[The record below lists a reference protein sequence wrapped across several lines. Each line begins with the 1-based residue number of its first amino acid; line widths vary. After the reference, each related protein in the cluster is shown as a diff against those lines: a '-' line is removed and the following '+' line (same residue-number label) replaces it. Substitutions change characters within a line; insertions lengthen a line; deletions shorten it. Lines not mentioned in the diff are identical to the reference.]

1 MWFSH
6 LMDKLAA
13 RPLALAFGSF
23 ALTAFVILPD
33 RIIAF

>member
-6 LMDKLAA
+6 LMDRLAA

-23 ALTAFVILPD
+23 ALTALLIVPD